1 MLQMMHNV
9 AEILSG
15 FNGWSVAFRIIL
27 AAIVGG
33 CIGSERGRHGRA
45 AGLRTHILVCL
56 GATMTALVGLYTVYE
71 LGFDT
76 DPMRIGAQ
84 VISGV
89 GFLGAGTILTRNQ
102 SQITGLT
109 TAAALWT
116 TASLG
121 LAIGV
126 GFYGAVLIAFV
137 VVLVTISVLTRLE
150 RSINIK
156 HRGEEQL
163 YYLEL
168 NDIARV
174 NELFEMVEKHASDL
188 QIIPPKSGA
197 SGHVGVT
204 FAMGEGEK
212 ELTDALRERDY
223 VVVFVPMAR

>member
-1 MLQMMHNV
+1 MQIIQNIAGV
-9 AEILSG
+9 LSD
-15 FNGWSVAFRIIL
+15 FNGWSVIFRILL
-27 AAIVGG
+27 AAVVGG

-56 GATMTALVGLYTVYE
+56 GATMTAMVGLYVIYE
-71 LGFDT
+71 LGFDS

-84 VISGV
+84 VISGI

-102 SQITGLT
+102 AHVTGLT

-126 GFYGAVLIAFV
+126 GFYGAVIIAFV
-137 VVLVTISVLTRLE
+137 VVLLTISVLTRLE
-150 RSINIK
+150 RSVK
-156 HRGEEQL
+156 QTDEEQL
-163 YYLEL
+163 YYLEV

-174 NELFEMVEKHASDL
+174 NELVEAFGERASEV

-197 SGHVGVT
+197 VGHVGIVCALT
-204 FAMGEGEK
+204 E
-212 ELTDALRERDY
+212 ELSDEVRALDY
-223 VVVFVPMAR
+223 VVIFLPMSR

>member
-1 MLQMMHNV
+1 MQLLQHLMEV
-9 AEILSG
+9 LSG
-15 FNGWSVAFRIIL
+15 FNGWSVAFRILL
-27 AAIVGG
+27 AAVVGG

-56 GATMTALVGLYTVYE
+56 GAAMTSMLGLYAAWE
-71 LGFDT
+71 LGFDS
-76 DPMRIGAQ
+76 DPMRVGAQ
-84 VISGV
+84 VISGI

-102 SQITGLT
+102 AQVTGLT

-137 VVLVTISVLTRLE
+137 VVLITISVLTRLE
-150 RSINIK
+150 RSIK
-156 HRGEEQL
+156 HQDEEQL

-168 NDIARV
+168 NDISKV
-174 NELFEMVEKHASDL
+174 NELFTALDGHAAEL

-197 SGHVGVT
+197 EGHVGVT
-204 FAMGEGEK
+204 C
-212 ELTDALRERDY
+212 ALPGPGAEPSVLRGLDY
-223 VVVFVPMAR
+223 VVISVPLTR